1 MHIVIKSFIVAGGSK
16 QSNIMNYV
24 LSTSRTSGKKY
35 RRNGVGPNSEGLP
48 FGSPSPFTGLTD
60 GTTKPLL
67 RTNVYRLL
75 PQIKGQDIG
84 SWNFKVV

>member
-48 FGSPSPFTGLTD
+48 FGSPFTVHRVNGWNNKTLTENKCISAPPSNQ
-60 GTTKPLL
+60 GTRYWFMEL
-67 RTNVYRLL
+67 
-75 PQIKGQDIG
+75 
-84 SWNFKVV
+84 